1 MPLSED
7 WGLHMKK
14 RGSRFTDCV
23 RGRSLSE
30 LRGDVGLGRARD
42 VDTAAGSWDAV
53 AVQSSWGGGGCRYGC
68 GFLGGWFT
76 VIKIGNF

>member
-14 RGSRFTDCV
+14 RGSRFTGCV

-30 LRGDVGLGRARD
+30 LCGDVGLGRARD
-42 VDTAAGSWDAV
+42 VDTAAGSWDVV
-53 AVQSSWGGGGCRYGC
+53 AVQSSWGGGDADMAADSS
-68 GFLGGWFT
+68 GG
-76 VIKIGNF
+76 GLP